1 MKAVL
6 VAAAA
11 LGASATGPT
20 SASARDLLPSNPYDA
35 RIIAA
40 NRCNTA
46 ARQGGFA
53 PMVLDKCRAIYDETV
68 RFERSVPKMTA
79 AQRNTLIVAKGLS
92 MMTLA
97 GGYLNLDGVMSARVR
112 WRVTTRAR
120 PTVWKSSTRCWS
132 TRATTPFPNAG
143 RAVTGPTER
152 Q

>member
-53 PMVLDKCRAIYDETV
+53 PRVLDKCRAIYDETV
-68 RFERSVPKMTA
+68 RFERSVPKMTGA
-79 AQRNTLIVAKGLS
+79 PRFEISSQKPQSVELLANTRDSGS
-92 MMTLA
+92 
-97 GGYLNLDGVMSARVR
+97 
-112 WRVTTRAR
+112 
-120 PTVWKSSTRCWS
+120 
-132 TRATTPFPNAG
+132 
-143 RAVTGPTER
+143 
-152 Q
+152 